1 MNLQEAKQ
9 NLKEKAILFT
19 GQGGKITGENFE
31 DYLNGFSENVKEI
44 IEKFKL
50 KTHVAHMA
58 SKDVLLNVLEKFT
71 SPYIN
76 LTPFERNDPEGRKLP
91 PLSNLG
97 MGYVFEELIRKF
109 NEDNNEEAGEH
120 FTPREV
126 IDLMTHIIFEP
137 IKDNLPPVMTIY
149 DPACGSGGM
158 LTESQNFVKDEEG
171 KIRANGDVYLYG
183 KEINDETY
191 AICKS
196 DMMIKGNNPENIRVG
211 STLST
216 DEFAGNNF
224 DFMLSNPPYG
234 KSWATEQK
242 YIKDGKEIID
252 PRFQIRLENYWGIE
266 EDADGTPNRG
276 YRTRIKGGYF
286 PVSPTDQFADLR
298 DEMVMNLGKV
308 GLLVE
313 RAHHEVGTAGQM
325 EINYRFSDILTAGDE
340 LMKFKYIIKNTAW
353 AAGKTATFM
362 PKPLFGDNGSGMHVH
377 QSLWKDGKPLF
388 WGDGYANLSDMARWY
403 IGGLLKHAPSLL
415 AFTNPTVNSYKRLVP
430 GYEAPVN
437 LVYSARNRSACIRI
451 PITGSN
457 PKAKR
462 IEFRCPDPSS
472 NPYLAFAAMLM
483 AGIDGIQN
491 KIEPPKPVDK
501 DLYELEGDEAKAIP
515 QVPGSLDAVLDN
527 LERDN
532 EFLTRGGVFTKDLID
547 TWIDFKRKQEVD
559 YVRMRPH
566 PAEFELYYDL

>member
-1 MNLQEAKQ
+1 MFKNSTEIFAYIKKNDVKLIDVRFIDLPGIQHHFNVPVESFDEAVFTDGLMFDGSSIRGFQSIHESDMK
-9 NLKEKAILFT
+9 LLPVPSSAFLDPYRKEKTLVILFSVH
-19 GQGGKITGENFE
+19 NPS
-31 DYLNGFSENVKEI
+31 D
-44 IEKFKL
+44 
-50 KTHVAHMA
+50 
-58 SKDVLLNVLEKFT
+58 D
-71 SPYIN
+71 SPYS
-76 LTPFERNDPEGRKLP
+76 RDPRGVVAKAVEFMRSTGIADTAFFAP
-91 PLSNLG
+91 EAEF
-97 MGYVFEELIRKF
+97 YVFDRIRF
-109 NEDNNEEAGEH
+109 LTGMNQAFH
-120 FTPREV
+120 
-126 IDLMTHIIFEP
+126 HI
-137 IKDNLPPVMTIY
+137 
-149 DPACGSGGM
+149 
-158 LTESQNFVKDEEG
+158 ESYEG
-171 KIRANGDVYLYG
+171 AWN
-183 KEINDETY
+183 T
-191 AICKS
+191 
-196 DMMIKGNNPENIRVG
+196 
-211 STLST
+211 
-216 DEFAGNNF
+216 
-224 DFMLSNPPYG
+224 
-234 KSWATEQK
+234 
-242 YIKDGKEIID
+242 
-252 PRFQIRLENYWGIE
+252 GIE

-298 DEMVMNLGKV
+298 DEMVMKLGEV

-388 WGDGYANLSDMARWY
+388 WGDGYGDLSDLARWY

-483 AGIDGIQN
+483 AGLDGIQN

-501 DLYELEGDEAKAIP
+501 DLYELEGAEAAAIP
-515 QVPGSLDAVLDN
+515 QVPGSLDVVLDN
-527 LERDN
+527 LEKDHD
-532 EFLTRGGVFTKDLID
+532 FLIKGGVFTKDLID

-559 YVRMRPH
+559 YVRLRPH